1 MIDWMINYLK
11 WQGISA
17 VLTILIIGIFW
28 AIVLYKNRKNK

>member
-11 WQGISA
+11 WQCILA

-28 AIVLYKNRKNK
+28 FIVLYKNRKNR